1 MNQQLP
7 PIAAT
12 SIVESSPALALPFE
26 FNAAVAFVDE
36 VLREGWRHRIAI
48 QNAKRN
54 WIYADLADGI
64 NRFGNALRMHGV
76 E

>member
-1 MNQQLP
+1 MNQLLP
-7 PIAAT
+7 PIPAT

-36 VLREGWRHRIAI
+36 ALRDGRRDRIAI
-48 QNAKRN
+48 QTAKRN
-54 WIYADLADGI
+54 WTYADLADGV
-64 NRFGNALRMHGV
+64 NRFGNTLRMHGV